1 MTPTPRLEVRLDSRA
16 ATIEDPLSATLALR
30 ERFGDERVFL
40 LESLSGPLADRRAS
54 LMGLTGLLEVSVHRG
69 AVSFTGH
76 AGLVETARTALAA
89 AGVLTSDDRLTS
101 DEALWDLPRALDA
114 VFEFP
119 RSSQEFGFGVMAFY
133 GYDAVRY
140 IETLPRIIDD
150 GPDPVPDA
158 AFSLVHALVS
168 CSPEGGPG
176 TVTVA
181 SSPEWPDLDPEE
193 IVRVIDDAGA
203 PPADD
208 PAVPE
213 PARVHDE
220 MTEEQF
226 LELADRCLEHIRV
239 GDIYQVQLGH
249 EITVDSQISPVQV
262 YRRLRDRNPSPYMSL
277 IPVAGRIMLSAS
289 PELFVRLE
297 EREATMRPIAGTAR
311 RSMTGSDDVDGPANE
326 KATEALLADP
336 KERAEH
342 IMLVDLCRN
351 DMGRVSVP
359 MTVEVPD
366 LMIIETY
373 SHMFH
378 LVSNV
383 VSEIREDADVY
394 DVIRACFPAGTM
406 TGAPKVRAMEIIES
420 IELSRRGYYAGAFGL
435 IGFGGW
441 TILGLAIRMTVFRE
455 GSYTLRASAG
465 IVADS
470 VPTSEWRET
479 LTKLGATYWAVT
491 GKEIL

>member
-1 MTPTPRLEVRLDSRA
+1 VVRLDERT
-16 ATIEDPLSATLALR
+16 ATVHDTLSVTLALR
-30 ERFGDERVFL
+30 ETFGDDRVFL

-54 LMGLTGLLEVSVHRG
+54 LMGLTGLLEVSVYRG
-69 AVSFTGH
+69 AVTFTGH
-76 AGLVETARTALAA
+76 GALVDLARETLREAKVITADD
-89 AGVLTSDDRLTS
+89 VLTSDA
-101 DEALWDLPRALDA
+101 ALWDLPRALDSA
-114 VFEFP
+114 FEFP
-119 RSSQEFGFGVMAFY
+119 RSADEFGFGVMAFY

-140 IETLPRIIDD
+140 IEQLPRIIQDAEH
-150 GPDPVPDA
+150 PVPDA

-168 CSPEGGPG
+168 CSPEGGEAR
-176 TVTVA
+176 VTVA
-181 SSPEWPDLDPEE
+181 SSDLWPDLDPAE
-193 IVRVIDDAGA
+193 ILSVIDAAGA
-203 PPADD
+203 APASS

-213 PARVHDE
+213 PNRVSDE

-226 LELADRCLEHIRV
+226 LTLADRCLEHIRV

-249 EITVDSQISPVQV
+249 EITVDSQISPVHV
-262 YRRLRDRNPSPYMSL
+262 YRRLRERNPSPYMSL
-277 IPVAGRIMLSAS
+277 IPVAGRTMLSAS

-297 EREATMRPIAGTAR
+297 GREATMRPIAGTAR
-311 RSMTGSDDVDGPANE
+311 RSMTGDPSVDGPANE
-326 KATEALLADP
+326 KATAALLADP

-359 MTVEVPD
+359 MTVRVPD
-366 LMIIETY
+366 LMIIEEY

-378 LVSNV
+378 IVSNV
-383 VSEIREDADVY
+383 VSELKPEADVY

-420 IELSRRGYYAGAFGL
+420 VEVSRRGYYAGAFGL

-441 TILGLAIRMTVFRE
+441 TIMGLAIRMTVFRE
-455 GSYTLRASAG
+455 GTYTLRASAG

-470 VPTSEWRET
+470 VPANEWRET